1 MNMNREEKILFGQIQ
16 VLDQHL
22 NPHTPT
28 FKSQQKQQQLIKE
41 NKVKFFLF
49 LEKKRR

>member
-28 FKSQQKQQQLIKE
+28 FKSQQQQLIKE